1 MIMITIIENGV
12 SHMKKLNVIVGKK
25 QIVLASLV
33 VILGVAVY
41 LNWQFAK
48 NDGQFDITTGM
59 TSSDKNY
66 GDATL
71 VNQSDSYF
79 TQARLDKEKSRDAS
93 VETLAQQAKEDSL
106 SASELKQVKEAAE
119 ALNKQIKAE
128 ETIETM
134 VKAKGFEDCLAYLD
148 DGKARLIVKTEGL
161 NKEEVA
167 QIKDII
173 LQSVEVL
180 NENISIVEKK

>member
-1 MIMITIIENGV
+1 
-12 SHMKKLNVIVGKK
+12 MKKLNMIVGKK

-48 NDGQFDITTGM
+48 NDGQFDITTGA
-59 TSSDKNY
+59 TSSNKNY

-71 VNQSDSYF
+71 VNQTDNYF

-93 VETLAQQAKEDSL
+93 VETLAQKAKEDSL
-106 SASELKQVKEAAE
+106 SASEQKQIKEE
-119 ALNKQIKAE
+119 TDALNAQIKAE

-134 VKAKGFEDCLAYLD
+134 VKAKGFADCLAYLD
-148 DGKARLIVKTEGL
+148 DGKARLIVKTDGL
-161 NKEEVA
+161 QKEEVA

-173 LQSVEVL
+173 LQSVDVL